1 MLDSHA
7 LETIMRAGFV
17 VNDLGIDH
25 DAAWQR
31 ND

>member
-1 MLDSHA
+1 VFNIDV

-25 DAAWQR
+25 DAAWQH